1 MQLLA
6 GKFCK
11 SRGSERRR
19 AWCLQ
24 LWLGPP
30 HSTGKLVQKE
40 FLQEE
45 EEKGVAA
52 QC

>member
-6 GKFCK
+6 GKLCK

-19 AWCLQ
+19 ARCLQ

-30 HSTGKLVQKE
+30 HSPGKLAEKG
-40 FLQEE
+40 LQEE
-45 EEKGVAA
+45 EGAA
-52 QC
+52 AARC